1 MQIELAHCR
10 DFARGAAF
18 LGTGGGGDP
27 YIGRLLLEQALR
39 RGGPAQVIAV
49 EDLDDEALVVPIG
62 GMGAPTAIIEKIVG
76 FAEGERVLRTLE
88 ARLGRKATAL
98 MSAEIGGLNAL
109 YPVAMAA
116 HLGLPIV
123 DGDGMGRAFPEL
135 QMVSFSIFG
144 QRLSPMVM
152 GDENGDTVIIE
163 SSDNH
168 RVEKLARPVVVPMG
182 GLCMLALCPMSGSA
196 VKECA
201 VRGTL
206 GLAVGIGRAIGQ
218 ARREQSDPF
227 EGLFAYL
234 RSTEYYRHCKLLFD
248 GKIVDLRRETRDGW
262 AIGHVVLEEIA
273 PFLPSPAERGRVRAG
288 ASEPLTITFRNELLR
303 AQRAGRTVA
312 IVPDLIAIL
321 DRETAEPITTENLK
335 YGQRVKVV
343 GASVPPIMR
352 SERALEVWGPRA
364 FGFDEPFQPIET
376 IHE

>member
-1 MQIELAHCR
+1 MTTIEISDSR

-39 RGGPAQVIAV
+39 RSGAAHVIAV
-49 EDLDDEALVVPIG
+49 EDLDDDALVVLIA
-62 GMGAPTAIIEKIVG
+62 GMGAPTVVVEKIIG

-109 YPVAMAA
+109 YPVAIAA
-116 HLGLPIV
+116 HLGLPVV

-135 QMVSFSIFG
+135 QMVSFNIFG
-144 QRLSPMVM
+144 QRLAPMVM

-168 RVEKLARPVVVPMG
+168 RVEKLSRPVVVAMG
-182 GLCMLALCPMSGSA
+182 GTAMLALCPMSGSA
-196 VKECA
+196 VKTCA

-206 GLAVGIGRAIGQ
+206 GLAVGIGRAIGAAQ
-218 ARREQSDPF
+218 RAHCDPF
-227 EGLFAYL
+227 DELFAYL
-234 RSTEYYRHCKLLFD
+234 RGTEYYRHCKLLFD
-248 GKIVDLRRETRDGW
+248 GRIVDLKRETRNGW
-262 AIGHVVLEEIA
+262 AIGNAVLEDQGGGEQ
-273 PFLPSPAERGRVRAG
+273 
-288 ASEPLTITFRNELLR
+288 LTVTFRNEFLR
-303 AQRAGRTVA
+303 AQRGGRTVA

-352 SERALEVWGPRA
+352 SERALEIWGPRA
-364 FGFDEPFQPIET
+364 FGFDESFQPIEST
-376 IHE
+376 HQ